1 MTLQTPTRTRFNL
14 GENLSSPGDRL
25 IELFNALQRRETT
38 FGQIY
43 AMSASYGIDARRVLA
58 DHFQQGQSRA

>member
-1 MTLQTPTRTRFNL
+1 MSRLNGPMGQ
-14 GENLSSPGDRL
+14 RL

-43 AMSASYGIDARRVLA
+43 AMSASCGIDARRLLA
-58 DHFQQGQSRA
+58 DHFLRSAGHG

>member
-1 MTLQTPTRTRFNL
+1 VSRRNGPVGQ
-14 GENLSSPGDRL
+14 RL

-43 AMSASYGIDARRVLA
+43 ELSESCGIDARRVLA
-58 DHFQQGQSRA
+58 DHFQRGASHE

>member
-1 MTLQTPTRTRFNL
+1 MNRRNGTKAQ
-14 GENLSSPGDRL
+14 RL

-43 AMSASYGIDARRVLA
+43 KLSASCGIDARRVLA
-58 DHFQQGQSRA
+58 DHFQQDHCRA

>member
-1 MTLQTPTRTRFNL
+1 MSRRNGQL
-14 GENLSSPGDRL
+14 GERL

-43 AMSASYGIDARRVLA
+43 TISASCGIDARRVLA
-58 DHFQQGQSRA
+58 DHFLRGASHG

>member
-1 MTLQTPTRTRFNL
+1 MNRRNGRL
-14 GENLSSPGDRL
+14 GERL

-43 AMSASYGIDARRVLA
+43 TISASCGIDARRVLA
-58 DHFQQGQSRA
+58 DHFQRSTFHG

>member
-1 MTLQTPTRTRFNL
+1 MNRCNGTKAQ
-14 GENLSSPGDRL
+14 RL

-43 AMSASYGIDARRVLA
+43 KLSASCGIDGRRLLA
-58 DHFQQGQSRA
+58 DHFQRGANHG

>member
-1 MTLQTPTRTRFNL
+1 MSHRNGPAGQ
-14 GENLSSPGDRL
+14 RL

-43 AMSASYGIDARRVLA
+43 ALSASCGIDARQVLA
-58 DHFQQGQSRA
+58 DHFGKSAALSPSSLKA

>member
-1 MTLQTPTRTRFNL
+1 MSRRNGSKGQ
-14 GENLSSPGDRL
+14 RL

-43 AMSASYGIDARRVLA
+43 AMSASCGIDARQVLA
-58 DHFQQGQSRA
+58 NHFQQDQGRA

>member
-1 MTLQTPTRTRFNL
+1 MNRLNGTKGQ
-14 GENLSSPGDRL
+14 RL

-43 AMSASYGIDARRVLA
+43 AMSASCGIDARRVLA
-58 DHFQQGQSRA
+58 DHFKHSSSVD

>member
-1 MTLQTPTRTRFNL
+1 MSRRNGQL
-14 GENLSSPGDRL
+14 GERL

-43 AMSASYGIDARRVLA
+43 AMSASCGIDARRVLA
-58 DHFQQGQSRA
+58 HHFQGGELHG

>member
-1 MTLQTPTRTRFNL
+1 MSRVNGTKGR
-14 GENLSSPGDRL
+14 RL

-43 AMSASYGIDARRVLA
+43 KLSASCGIDARRVLA
-58 DHFQQGQSRA
+58 DHFRRGVSHE

>member
-1 MTLQTPTRTRFNL
+1 M
-14 GENLSSPGDRL
+14 SPRNGTKGQRL

-43 AMSASYGIDARRVLA
+43 AMSASCGIDARRVLA
-58 DHFQQGQSRA
+58 EHFQQGQGRA

>member
-1 MTLQTPTRTRFNL
+1 MSRRNGQLA
-14 GENLSSPGDRL
+14 ERL

-43 AMSASYGIDARRVLA
+43 AMSASCGVDARRVLA
-58 DHFQQGQSRA
+58 DHFQGGALHG

>member
-1 MTLQTPTRTRFNL
+1 MSRRNGTKGQ
-14 GENLSSPGDRL
+14 RL

-43 AMSASYGIDARRVLA
+43 AMSASCGIDARRVLA
-58 DHFQQGQSRA
+58 DHFQRGTGHES

>member
-1 MTLQTPTRTRFNL
+1 MKRRAGTKGQ
-14 GENLSSPGDRL
+14 RL

-43 AMSASYGIDARRVLA
+43 AMSSSCGIDARRVLA
-58 DHFQQGQSRA
+58 EHFQRGVGRE